1 MPELNGVEICEK
13 IRNHYKDQD
22 VIIIFLSARSE
33 EYTQIACYDAG
44 GDDYVKKPIKPRL
57 LIKKIESYT
66 KRKKINLD
74 GVIKNG
80 ISINEAKHL
89 IFLNDKE
96 INLTTTLVK
105 NKECSFVVFENGI
118 AKCSIEQAYN
128 DNIIDFKKPIS
139 CHLFPIRITEYSNFD
154 AINYEK
160 IKICEP
166 ACECGSNLK
175 LPLFVFLKQAIIR
188 KYGRDF
194 YKELL
199 MK

>member
-1 MPELNGVEICEK
+1 MIQIDNKIISLDIFENHFACDLNSCKGACCVEGDSGAPLLLAEK
-13 IRNHYKDQD
+13 NILEEIYK
-22 VIIIFLSARSE
+22 
-33 EYTQIACYDAG
+33 
-44 GDDYVKKPIKPRL
+44 KIKPYMRQEG
-57 LIKKIESYT
+57 IDVVEKEGPTVIDIEG
-66 KRKKINLD
+66 D
-74 GVIKNG
+74 
-80 ISINEAKHL
+80 
-89 IFLNDKE
+89 
-96 INLTTTLVK
+96 LTTTLVK

-188 KYGRDF
+188 KYGGDF

-199 MK
+199 LVSKHLKRELDN